1 MFLMAKSVFNQERPI
16 YEEREPEK
24 AKGYKTYRRALN
36 VVYKDF
42 KKMTSFIPSKAI
54 ENYKGEKKQT
64 NFCIL
69 FQIYFLHFDQ
79 ISSIVQRWNL
89 VFQL

>member
-42 KKMTSFIPSKAI
+42 KKMTTFIPSKAI
-54 ENYKGEKKQT
+54 ENYKGEK
-64 NFCIL
+64 I
-69 FQIYFLHFDQ
+69 QIKVFFIFFKYISYIFIRFLQSFKDG
-79 ISSIVQRWNL
+79 I
-89 VFQL
+89 